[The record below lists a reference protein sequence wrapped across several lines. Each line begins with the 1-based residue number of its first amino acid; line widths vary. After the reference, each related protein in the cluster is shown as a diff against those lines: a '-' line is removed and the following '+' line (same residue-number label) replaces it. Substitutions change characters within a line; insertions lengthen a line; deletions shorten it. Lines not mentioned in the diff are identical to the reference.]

1 MKGLIFALFLIPV
14 AIAAFAVGSS
24 ASAQTAVCDD
34 FTYQEEA
41 QAALA
46 ANPGLDGD
54 NDGIACEDLPSNP
67 ALAADAEADDAA
79 DAEAAAEPAA
89 VPASGGPPTSSTNDL
104 TGLAL
109 LGAMLLV
116 VGGFAVSV
124 ALRPESR

>member
-24 ASAQTAVCDD
+24 ASAQTDLNCDD

-41 QAALA
+41 QAVLDADPSDP
-46 ANPGLDGD
+46 NGLDGD
-54 NDGIACEDLPSNP
+54 NDGIACESLPSSGV
-67 ALAADAEADDAA
+67 AADDSAD
-79 DAEAAAEPAA
+79 AAEPAA
-89 VPASGGPPTSSTNDL
+89 VPTSGGPPTSSTSDL
-104 TGLAL
+104 PGLAL